1 VPTEADVVVAFH
13 ESSASFVELVGS
25 IDPARYGDP
34 GTGEWTVLELIAHTM
49 RAFIAIE
56 EVLARTLDP
65 ASRRLADAADYYRT
79 AMSIPGVHDGIS
91 ERARDGVA
99 CIEDDPSVHVRSLAD
114 RVGALVDA
122 TPVVREVQHYVGRIA
137 FGDYLVTRITELV
150 LHSVDLQVAVG
161 YEPSS
166 PPRAVAMVCDE
177 LLALADRVDALAVA
191 CALSGR
197 GLALACDVLA

>member
-1 VPTEADVVVAFH
+1 MPTEEDVVVAFH

-34 GTGEWTVLELIAHTM
+34 GTGEWTVRELIAHTM

-56 EVLARTLDP
+56 EVLARPLDP
-65 ASRRLADAADYYRT
+65 TSRRLTDAADYYRT

-91 ERARDGVA
+91 ERARAGGA
-99 CIEDDPSVHVRSLAD
+99 LIEDDPSGHVRSLAD
-114 RVGALVDA
+114 RVGLLVDA
-122 TPVVREVQHYVGRIA
+122 TPAVREVQHYVGRIA
-137 FGDYLVTRITELV
+137 FGDYLVTRVTELV

-161 YEPSS
+161 YVPSS
-166 PPRAVAMVCDE
+166 PRRAAAVVCDG
-177 LLALADRVDALAVA
+177 LRALADRVDALAVA

-197 GLALACDVLA
+197 SRALACDVLA